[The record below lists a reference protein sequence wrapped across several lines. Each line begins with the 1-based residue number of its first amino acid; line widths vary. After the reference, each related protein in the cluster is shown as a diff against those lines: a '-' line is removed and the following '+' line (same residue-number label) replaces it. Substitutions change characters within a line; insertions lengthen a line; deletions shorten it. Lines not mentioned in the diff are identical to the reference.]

1 MLLITD
7 DAESSPT
14 KGGLLNLT
22 AQDVL
27 DMTDP
32 IDHTLHILGNPGDVV
47 NLGIGVS
54 AWNDNGRALDANG
67 FHTFTQTFDGI
78 NLILKVEHDVV
89 VGQDSM
95 NGGAGAD
102 TFVATNI
109 NESGNTDLTADV
121 ISGWDSTD
129 VIDLSGIDAISSVD
143 GNQDFDFVAESIPNY
158 ELPQAALDH
167 MNEFFRLSILSNRP
181 SITAHRPPA
190 STT

>member
-14 KGGLLNLT
+14 KGGLLKLT

-32 IDHTLHILGNPGDVV
+32 TDHTLHVLGNPGDVV
-47 NLGIGVS
+47 NLDIGAS
-54 AWNDNGRALDANG
+54 AWNDNGKALDANG
-67 FHTFTQTFDGI
+67 FLTYTQTFEGL

-89 VGQDSM
+89 VGQDLM
-95 NGGAGAD
+95 NGGAGA
-102 TFVATNI
+102 VATNI

-143 GNQDFDFVAESIPNY
+143 GNQDFERPQPRTAAGRARSY
-158 ELPQAALDH
+158 ERVL
-167 MNEFFRLSILSNRP
+167 
-181 SITAHRPPA
+181 PA
-190 STT
+190 SAS